1 MTSHAQESCLNI
13 PIICSTSPQGEIQ
26 IHHSVDFSCLPR
38 DPLLAAGGWT
48 DFSGFSSEVGSSA
61 DDMPTTSTTSHIGE
75 FKCTSASEV
84 VGS

>member
-1 MTSHAQESCLNI
+1 M
-13 PIICSTSPQGEIQ
+13 
-26 IHHSVDFSCLPR
+26 
-38 DPLLAAGGWT
+38 AGGWT